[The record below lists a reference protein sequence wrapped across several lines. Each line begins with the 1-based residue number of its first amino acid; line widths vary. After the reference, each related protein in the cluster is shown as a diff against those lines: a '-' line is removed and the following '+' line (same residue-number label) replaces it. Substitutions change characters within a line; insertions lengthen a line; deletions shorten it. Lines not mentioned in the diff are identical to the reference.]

1 MMTTKSIKLI
11 NNSLIN
17 INKMN
22 IFCST
27 DSISILALKSL
38 VTLLNTSFFPM
49 EAQSLWLKTV
59 QILLT

>member
-1 MMTTKSIKLI
+1 MTTTKSIKLI

-27 DSISILALKSL
+27 DSISISALKSL

-49 EAQSLWLKTV
+49 EAQSLWLKTM